1 MKLLPGWFISENIF
15 LIPSAPKD
23 SYGGCVIKVIISFIW
38 AFPAGQAFRLY
49 YTGLKRKAGI
59 RCNP

>member
-23 SYGGCVIKVIISFIW
+23 SYGGGVIKVIMRNKFK
-38 AFPAGQAFRLY
+38 F
-49 YTGLKRKAGI
+49 GI
-59 RCNP
+59 PTNH